1 MAASRN
7 LNIYLGIRRWVDH
20 DLATQ
25 RRPISIFSP
34 VFLVIFALIGAR
46 FIGPVADV
54 VAWALVLPLAAGWFA
69 FVAWRI
75 SRLLRA
81 VSIIGD
87 REFDQRGKFL
97 LSPEYH
103 RSESVT
109 AAAQRK
115 QSRRRRS
122 PRQ

>member
-1 MAASRN
+1 MPAAKN
-7 LNIYLGIRRWVDH
+7 VTIYLRTRRWVDH

-25 RRPISIFSP
+25 RRPLSIFGP
-34 VFLVIFALIGAR
+34 LFFIILVMTGAH
-46 FIGPVADV
+46 FIGPVAEGSARV
-54 VAWALVLPLAAGWFA
+54 VIIPLGAGWAA

-75 SRLLRA
+75 TRLLRA

-109 AAAQRK
+109 ATSQRK
-115 QSRRRRS
+115 RLRRRGRG
-122 PRQ
+122 R